1 VDFAFKPRSAI
12 GEINFHSGLDPGEA
26 CSAAI
31 TPFARYRLSP
41 PTGVLTSSAGLNC
54 EIPVTTTLPRMSLV
68 DIPCE
73 ILHAVLEHLTTCDVV
88 ALRLVN
94 TRVKVN
100 PILVDRNDVGF
111 Y

>member
-26 CSAAI
+26 CSDAI

-41 PTGVLTSSAGLNC
+41 RADVIRECNC

-100 PILVDRNDVGF
+100 PIVVDRNDVGF